1 MPEHKIELTLSL
13 VNAVLSYLGTC
24 PYTDVVSLVN
34 EIHAQGKDQVPVSE
48 EPVADD
54 VA

>member
-1 MPEHKIELTLSL
+1 MPEIKIELSLSL

-34 EIHAQGKDQVPVSE
+34 EIHAQGKDQVPALE
-48 EPVADD
+48 ESATDD
-54 VA
+54 VV